1 MTIIVSFYIVNCQFQ
16 PTFVLSKCNQVKI
29 KQIIEY
35 LASSDEKQV
44 KKALSGLKADGDST
58 VIVPLADLL
67 LSDKENKKFQKD
79 ILEIFSSLKDTS
91 TVDAMIEIIRNERY
105 LPVRQLLL
113 STIWNTSLDYTGYL
127 SDFVL
132 IACEGDFLEA
142 LDCLTILENLP
153 GEVEERHLLESQ
165 WHLKEYLED
174 TAPKEER
181 KAQIISEIALFIKD
195 ADQGI
200 DG

>member
-1 MTIIVSFYIVNCQFQ
+1 MNV
-16 PTFVLSKCNQVKI
+16 
-29 KQIIEY
+29 KQIIGY
-35 LASSDEKQV
+35 LASSDEKQI

-58 VIVPLADLL
+58 VIIPLAELL
-67 LSDKENKKFQKD
+67 LKDKEDRKYQKD

-91 TVDAMIEIIRNERY
+91 TVDVMIEIIRDDRY

-153 GEVEERHLLESQ
+153 GEIEERHLLEAQ

-195 ADQGI
+195 SDQKIEG
-200 DG
+200 

>member
-1 MTIIVSFYIVNCQFQ
+1 MNV
-16 PTFVLSKCNQVKI
+16 
-29 KQIIEY
+29 KQINEY
-35 LASSDEKQV
+35 LASEDEKQI
-44 KKALSGLKADGDST
+44 KKALSGLKSDGDAT

-67 LSDKENKKFQKD
+67 LRDREHEKYRKD

-91 TVDAMIEIIRNERY
+91 AVAAMIEVIRNERY

-113 STIWNTSLDYTGYL
+113 STIWNTALDYTDYL

-153 GEVEERHLLESQ
+153 GEIEERHILEAQ

>member
-1 MTIIVSFYIVNCQFQ
+1 
-16 PTFVLSKCNQVKI
+16 VKI
-29 KQIIEY
+29 KQIIEF
-35 LASSDEKQV
+35 LASSDEKQI
-44 KKALSGLKADGDST
+44 KKALSGLKVDGDSS
-58 VIVPLADLL
+58 VIIPLTDLL
-67 LSDKENKKFQKD
+67 LTDIEHKKYQKD

-91 TVDAMIEIIRNERY
+91 TVETMIDVIRDEKY

-113 STIWNTSLDYTGYL
+113 STIWNTSLDYTNYL

-142 LDCLTILENLP
+142 LDCLTIIENLS
-153 GEVEERHLLESQ
+153 GEIEERHILESQ

-174 TAPKEER
+174 SAPKEER

-195 ADQGI
+195 ADQRI

>member
-1 MTIIVSFYIVNCQFQ
+1 MKV
-16 PTFVLSKCNQVKI
+16 
-29 KQIIEY
+29 KQINDY
-35 LASSDEKQV
+35 LASGDEKQI
-44 KKALSGLKADGDST
+44 KKALSGLKADGDSS
-58 VIVPLADLL
+58 VIIPLADLL
-67 LSDKENKKFQKD
+67 LSDKEDKKYQKD

-91 TVDAMIEIIRNERY
+91 TVEAMIEVIRNEHY

-113 STIWNTSLDYTGYL
+113 STIWNTSLDYTNYL

-142 LDCLTILENLP
+142 LDCLTILENLS
-153 GEVEERHLLESQ
+153 GEIEERHILEAQ

-174 TAPKEER
+174 VAPKEER

-195 ADQGI
+195 ADQRI

>member
-1 MTIIVSFYIVNCQFQ
+1 MKV
-16 PTFVLSKCNQVKI
+16 
-29 KQIIEY
+29 KQINEY
-35 LASSDEKQV
+35 LVSGDEKQV
-44 KKALSGLKADGDST
+44 KKALSGLKADGDAT

-67 LSDKENKKFQKD
+67 LSDQEDKKYQKD

-91 TVDAMIEIIRNERY
+91 TVDTMIEVIRDERY

-153 GEVEERHLLESQ
+153 GEIEERHVLEAQ

-174 TAPKEER
+174 TAPKEGR

-195 ADQGI
+195 ADRNIEG
-200 DG
+200 

>member
-1 MTIIVSFYIVNCQFQ
+1 MKV
-16 PTFVLSKCNQVKI
+16 
-29 KQIIEY
+29 KQINEY
-35 LASSDEKQV
+35 LASKDEKQI
-44 KKALSGLKADGDST
+44 KKALSGLKADGDAT

-67 LSDKENKKFQKD
+67 LSDKETGKYQKD
-79 ILEIFSSLKDTS
+79 ILEIFSSLKYTS
-91 TVDAMIEIIRNERY
+91 AVETMIEVIRNERY

-113 STIWNTSLDYTGYL
+113 STIWNTSLDYTDYI

-153 GEVEERHLLESQ
+153 GEIEERHILEAQ

-174 TAPKEER
+174 TTPKEER

-195 ADQGI
+195 ADQEIEG
-200 DG
+200 

>member
-1 MTIIVSFYIVNCQFQ
+1 MNV
-16 PTFVLSKCNQVKI
+16 
-29 KQIIEY
+29 KQIIEL

-44 KKALSGLKADGDST
+44 KKALSGLKSDGNAT
-58 VIVPLADLL
+58 VIVPLAELL
-67 LSDKENKKFQKD
+67 LKDREAGNYQKE

-91 TVDAMIEIIRNERY
+91 TVDTMIEVIRDEHF

-113 STIWNTSLDYTGYL
+113 STIWNTSLDYANYL
-127 SDFVL
+127 ADFVL

-142 LDCLTILENLP
+142 LDCLTILENLN
-153 GEVEERHLLESQ
+153 GEIEERHILEAQ

-195 ADQGI
+195 ADQQI

>member
-1 MTIIVSFYIVNCQFQ
+1 M
-16 PTFVLSKCNQVKI
+16 KI
-29 KQIIEY
+29 KQINEY
-35 LASSDEKQV
+35 LASNDEKQI

-58 VIVPLADLL
+58 VIIPLADLL
-67 LSDKENKKFQKD
+67 LADRENQKYRKD

-91 TVDAMIEIIRNERY
+91 TVEIMVEVLRNEHY

-113 STIWNTSLDYTGYL
+113 STIWNTSLDYTHYM

-132 IACEGDFLEA
+132 MACEGDFLEA

-153 GEVEERHLLESQ
+153 SEIEERHILEAQ

-174 TAPKEER
+174 EKPKEER

-195 ADQGI
+195 ADQNI
-200 DG
+200 DGF